1 MDYQR
6 RTCFK
11 ERDSN
16 QEFLFFQI
24 QLIEN
29 FLRQFPVE
37 DRQKAALLWIEQN
50 AEEQRNLFFERK
62 L

>member
-1 MDYQR
+1 MEYRQFI
-6 RTCFK
+6 CFK
-11 ERDSN
+11 GQDSN
-16 QEFLFFQI
+16 QGFLFFQI

-29 FLRQFPVE
+29 FLRQFPAE